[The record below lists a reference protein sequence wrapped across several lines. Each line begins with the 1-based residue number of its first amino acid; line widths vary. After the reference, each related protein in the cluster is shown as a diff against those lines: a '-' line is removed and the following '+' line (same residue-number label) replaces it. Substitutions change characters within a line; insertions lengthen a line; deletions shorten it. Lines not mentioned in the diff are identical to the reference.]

1 LHADSGRARYLRE
14 DGVELRPGVRVFCR
28 DRDLMVWDEEGTIV
42 EVTDN
47 GFYRVDFDGYEQRL
61 SWDQISP
68 TEEERQ
74 SDAATAWR
82 RASRLQVFLCHASE
96 DKSAVR
102 VLQDR
107 LGDRGYRAWIDEK
120 DIPPGAEWDVAIRD
134 AIRESHVVL
143 VCLSRTSV
151 EKTDY
156 VQKELRVVLDRADEM
171 PEGRIFVI
179 PVRLD
184 DCAVPNRL
192 AHWQRV
198 DLDSSDAYE
207 RLESTFSDCARR
219 LGLG

>member
-1 LHADSGRARYLRE
+1 LQADSGRATYLRE
-14 DGVELRPGVRVFCR
+14 DGVELRPGVRVFCS
-28 DRDLMVWDEEGTIV
+28 DRDLVVWDEEGTIV
-42 EVTDN
+42 EVTGD
-47 GFYRVDFDGYEQRL
+47 GLYRVDFDGYERQL
-61 SWDQISP
+61 SWRQISP
-68 TEEERQ
+68 TAEERK

-82 RASRLQVFLCHASE
+82 RARLLKVFLCHASE

-102 VLQDR
+102 VLKER

-134 AIRESHVVL
+134 AIRDSHVVL

-151 EKTDY
+151 EKTGY
-156 VQKELRVVLDRADEM
+156 VQKELRVVLDRAEEM

-184 DCAVPNRL
+184 DCAVPKRL
-192 AHWQRV
+192 ARWQRV

-207 RLESTFSDCARR
+207 RLETTFSDCARR